1 MKNSRVRTS
10 TGAVSECSG
19 WPWWSRSDWRNM
31 RTAIEKITQQESS
44 MSKIQP
50 DKVRDLIQHVREN
63 ADALAKK
70 GVDKDA
76 LDAHIAKLET
86 EMKKPEPDHG
96 AVSDTLAAIETT
108 VGEAEENMM

>member
-1 MKNSRVRTS
+1 
-10 TGAVSECSG
+10 
-19 WPWWSRSDWRNM
+19 
-31 RTAIEKITQQESS
+31 

-70 GVDKDA
+70 GVDKNA
-76 LDAHIAKLET
+76 LDAHIATLET

-108 VGEAEENMM
+108 VGEAEENMMSKGVLQLLNQIFGTGVPNP